1 MFDLQD
7 LYQEV
12 VVDHN
17 RSPRNFHAMP
27 DATRKAEGFNP
38 LCGDRLTLY
47 VRLNADGIIE
57 DISFEGSGCAISTAS
72 ASLMTERIKGLP
84 VAEAERIFQQFHD
97 MVVSEP
103 NDAVDNDSMGKL
115 VALSGVREFPSRIK
129 CATLCWHAMHTA
141 LQGGSDMATT
151 EGSADDFEQ

>member
-1 MFDLQD
+1 MFDLKD

-12 VVDHN
+12 IVDHN
-17 RSPRNFHAMP
+17 RSPRNFHALP
-27 DATRKAEGFNP
+27 EATRKIDGFNP

-47 VRLNADGIIE
+47 VRLNEADVVE

-97 MVVSEP
+97 MLISDP
-103 NDAVDNDSMGKL
+103 GDAVDDNELGKL
-115 VALSGVREFPSRIK
+115 AALAGVREFPSRIK
-129 CATLCWHAMHTA
+129 CATLCWHTMHTA
-141 LQGGSDMATT
+141 IQGEAESATT
-151 EGSADDFEQ
+151 EGGTDDFE